1 VENPATRAL
10 REGVVI
16 DLGNH
21 TLLIA
26 KDGTER
32 PIDDSAAP
40 IRHANGEVAGVVL
53 VFRDVSERRR
63 QERLVQDSF
72 DYCENIIATL
82 REPFLVLDKDLRVKT
97 ANRSFYE
104 TFVVSPAGT
113 ENQFIYDLGNR
124 QWDIPRLREL
134 LKEVLSNNHP
144 IHDYEV
150 EFDFETIGHKLMRLN
165 ARRVREPGNHSD
177 LILLAI
183 EDITARRQTQ
193 DALRRA
199 LESHEAVTSNMGEG
213 LYTVNDQGL
222 VTGMNPTAEKLFGWT
237 FDELRGRKM
246 HDVTHY
252 KHPDGTP
259 YPAEDCSG
267 LEVLREGRPLINH
280 EDVFIRRDGTFFDV
294 VYSSSPIREGEK
306 ITGVVVVFRDDTERR
321 QAAYALKVSEIRYR
335 RLFEAAK
342 DGILILDPDTRQI
355 TDANPFIAQLLGY
368 SREEMIG
375 KELFEIGLLK
385 DEEASQAAFR
395 ELREKQFIR
404 YDDLPLESKE
414 GQCREVEVVANLYA
428 EDGQSVIQANIRDI
442 TERKQA
448 AYNLEVSEARY
459 RRLFETA
466 QDAILILDANT
477 GKIFDANPFIKE
489 MLGYSQKEL
498 VGKELWQI
506 GLFRDQAESRA
517 AFSELQ
523 AQGYIRY
530 ENLPLETKQGQRI
543 DVEFVSNVYQVDH
556 RQVIQCNIRDI
567 TERSRLERQTH
578 EQAEALAELHHRK
591 DEFLAM
597 LSHELRNPL
606 SAIFNA
612 LHILRLED
620 TENPIQRKAKIVLE
634 RQVGQLAHLIDD
646 LLEVSRVI
654 TGRIQLHRERLE
666 MRGIVER
673 ALESVRSLIEQRKHE
688 LSVSLPAEP
697 IWLQGDSTRLE
708 QVVVNLLN
716 NAAKY
721 TDEGGQIWITVEQE
735 RGEVVLRVWDTGV
748 GIAPELLPRIFDLFT
763 QADRTLDRSQGGLGI
778 GLSLVQKL
786 VELHG
791 GTVEAHSA
799 GLGQG
804 SEFIVRLPALS
815 SAGESII
822 ARIETAK
829 QPAQTSRVLVVDDN
843 MDAADMLVM
852 MLQLF
857 GHEVRAA
864 YTGQTALETAVEY
877 QPDVVLLDIGL
888 PDMNGYEVAR
898 HLRQQPQTKD
908 VKLIAMTGYG
918 QDSDRQRS
926 QEAGCEHHLVKPVD
940 PQKLQ
945 DLLARRVKQPRS
957 RA

>member
-1 VENPATRAL
+1 MDTDREQSRSEHTAKASQDQRELLRVTLSSIGDAVITTDKEIRITFLNPVAETLTGWMQEEAIGVPLERVFKIVNEETRRTVENPAYRAL
-10 REGVVI
+10 REGVVVG
-16 DLGNH
+16 LANH

-26 KDGTER
+26 KDGTEH

-40 IRHANGEVAGVVL
+40 IRHANGEVAGMVL

-63 QERLVQDSF
+63 QERLVQDGLK
-72 DYCENIIATL
+72 YCENIIATL
-82 REPFLVLDKDLRVKT
+82 REPFVVLDKNLRVRM

-104 TFVVSPAGT
+104 TFVVSPADT
-113 ENQFIYDLGNR
+113 ENEFIYDLGNR

-134 LKEVLSNNHP
+134 LKEVLSTNHP

-150 EFDFETIGHKLMRLN
+150 DFDFETIGHKLMRLN
-165 ARRVREPGNHSD
+165 ARRVGEPGHHSE

-183 EDITARRQTQ
+183 EDIT
-193 DALRRA
+193 
-199 LESHEAVTSNMGEG
+199 E
-213 LYTVNDQGL
+213 
-222 VTGMNPTAEKLFGWT
+222 
-237 FDELRGRKM
+237 RK
-246 HDVTHY
+246 
-252 KHPDGTP
+252 
-259 YPAEDCSG
+259 
-267 LEVLREGRPLINH
+267 
-280 EDVFIRRDGTFFDV
+280 
-294 VYSSSPIREGEK
+294 
-306 ITGVVVVFRDDTERR
+306 
-321 QAAYALKVSEIRYR
+321 QAAALLKVSEVRYR

-368 SREEMIG
+368 TREEMIG

-404 YDDLPLESKE
+404 YDDLPLESKN
-414 GQCREVEVVANLYA
+414 GQRREVEVVANLYA

-489 MLGYSQKEL
+489 MLGYSQEEL

-517 AFSELQ
+517 AFGELQ

-530 ENLPLETKQGQRI
+530 ENLPLQTKQGQRI
-543 DVEFVSNVYQVDH
+543 DVEFVSNVYQVDR

-646 LLEVSRVI
+646 LLDVSRVI
-654 TGRIQLHRERLE
+654 TGRIQLHQERLE
-666 MRGIVER
+666 MRCIVER

-688 LSVSLPAEP
+688 VSVSLPAEP
-697 IWLQGDSTRLE
+697 VWLQGDSTRLE

-735 RGEVVLRVWDTGV
+735 RGEVVVRVRDTGE
-748 GIAPELLPRIFDLFT
+748 GIAPEVMPRIFDLFT
-763 QADRTLDRSQGGLGI
+763 QAVRTLDRSQGGLGI

-815 SAGESII
+815 SAEESIT
-822 ARIETAK
+822 ARTETAK
-829 QPAQTSRVLVVDDN
+829 RPAQTSRVLVVDDN

-852 MLQLF
+852 MLQMF
-857 GHEVRAA
+857 GHEVQAA
-864 YTGQTALETAVEY
+864 YTGQTALERAVEY
-877 QPDVVLLDIGL
+877 KPDVVLLDIGL
-888 PDMNGYEVAR
+888 PDINGYEVAR

-908 VKLIAMTGYG
+908 VRLIAMTGYG

-926 QEAGCEHHLVKPVD
+926 EEAGCEHHLVKPVD

-957 RA
+957 RE

>member
-1 VENPATRAL
+1 LLRVTLSSIGDAVITTDKEIRITFLNPVAETLTGWMQEEAIGVPLERVFKIVNEETRRTVENPAYRAL
-10 REGVVI
+10 REGVGVG
-16 DLGNH
+16 LANH

-26 KDGTER
+26 KDGTEH

-40 IRHANGEVAGVVL
+40 IRHANGEVAGMVL

-63 QERLVQDSF
+63 QERLVQDGLN
-72 DYCENIIATL
+72 YCENIIATL
-82 REPFLVLDKDLRVKT
+82 REPFLVLDKNLRVRM

-104 TFVVSPAGT
+104 TFVVSPADT
-113 ENQFIYDLGNR
+113 ENEFIYDLGNR

-134 LKEVLSNNHP
+134 LKEVLSNNQP
-144 IHDYEV
+144 IKDYEV
-150 EFDFETIGHKLMRLN
+150 EFDFKTIGHKLMRLN
-165 ARRVREPGNHSD
+165 ARRVREPGHHPSD

-183 EDITARRQTQ
+183 EDITARQ
-193 DALRRA
+193 
-199 LESHEAVTSNMGEG
+199 
-213 LYTVNDQGL
+213 
-222 VTGMNPTAEKLFGWT
+222 
-237 FDELRGRKM
+237 
-246 HDVTHY
+246 
-252 KHPDGTP
+252 
-259 YPAEDCSG
+259 
-267 LEVLREGRPLINH
+267 
-280 EDVFIRRDGTFFDV
+280 
-294 VYSSSPIREGEK
+294 
-306 ITGVVVVFRDDTERR
+306 
-321 QAAYALKVSEIRYR
+321 QAAYELKVSEIRYR

-368 SREEMIG
+368 TREEMIG

-385 DEEASQAAFR
+385 DEETSQAAFR

-404 YDDLPLESKE
+404 YDDLPLESKK
-414 GQCREVEVVANLYA
+414 GQRREVEVVANLYA

-448 AYNLEVSEARY
+448 GYNLEVSEARY

-466 QDAILILDANT
+466 QDGILILDANT

-489 MLGYSQKEL
+489 MLGYSQEEL

-506 GLFRDQAESRA
+506 GLFRDQAESRG
-517 AFSELQ
+517 AFGKLQ

-530 ENLPLETKQGQRI
+530 ENLPLQTKQKQRI
-543 DVEFVSNVYQVDH
+543 DVEFVSNVYQVDQRH
-556 RQVIQCNIRDI
+556 VIQCNIRDI

-654 TGRIQLHRERLE
+654 TGRIQLHQERLE

-697 IWLQGDSTRLE
+697 VWLQGDATRLE

-721 TDEGGQIWITVEQE
+721 TDEGGQIWLTVEQE
-735 RGEVVLRVWDTGV
+735 HGEVVLRVWDTGV

-799 GLGQG
+799 GLGHG
-804 SEFIVRLPALS
+804 SEFIVRLPGLS

-829 QPAQTSRVLVVDDN
+829 QPTQTSRVLVVDDN

-852 MLQLF
+852 MLQMF
-857 GHEVRAA
+857 GHEVKAA
-864 YTGQTALETAVEY
+864 YTGQTALKTAVEY

-908 VKLIAMTGYG
+908 VRLIAMTGYG

-926 QEAGCEHHLVKPVD
+926 EEAGCEHHLVKPVD
-940 PQKLQ
+940 PQKLEE
-945 DLLARRVKQPRS
+945 LLARQVKQPRS